1 VREAFIMLNPYQLRA
16 FYEAAK
22 SMNFTIAA
30 KNLFVSQPA
39 VTTQIKLFEE
49 YCNLRLFKRKGRRMY
64 LTSEGESL
72 FYYAEKVFELEKEIE
87 KVIKDFHG
95 LKRGYVRLGTTK
107 TSVKYSIDSIMLS
120 FHKSFPDIKIKVQ
133 EGTSMEMLQ
142 SVLDFRNDLALVA
155 HIEDNPNIDFT
166 ILGKEEIFLIV
177 APGHYLANKN
187 NISFNE
193 LDGVPVIIKE
203 IGSGTRKLVDNYFA
217 RSGVNPKIL
226 VETNKV
232 EFIIELVKQG
242 EGISLL
248 ARRVIE
254 KEIAGGTLRAI
265 PIKPEKLFL
274 NVGIAYLNNQQLSP
288 AAKALLDFLLPLA
301 QIQRST
307 P

>member
-1 VREAFIMLNPYQLRA
+1 MLNPYQLRA

-49 YCNLRLFKRKGRRMY
+49 YCNLRLFKRKGRRMD
-64 LTSEGESL
+64 LTPEGESL
-72 FYYAEKVFELEKEIE
+72 FYYAEKVFQLEKKIE
-87 KVIKDFHG
+87 KVIKEFHG

-107 TSVKYSIDSIMLS
+107 TSVRYSIDSIMLS

-142 SVLDFRNDLALVA
+142 SLLDFRNDLALVA
-155 HIEDNPNIDFT
+155 HTEDNPNIDFIT
-166 ILGKEEIFLIV
+166 LGKEEIFLIA

-193 LDGVPVIIKE
+193 LDRVPVIIKE
-203 IGSGTRKLVDNYFA
+203 IGSGTRKVVDNYFA
-217 RSGVNPKIL
+217 RSGVKPKIL
-226 VETNKV
+226 IETNKI
-232 EFIIELVKQG
+232 ELIIELVKQG
-242 EGISLL
+242 EGISFL

-254 KEIAGGTLRAI
+254 KEIAGGTLIAI

-274 NVGIAYLNNQQLSP
+274 NVGIAYLNDEQLSP
-288 AAKALLDFLLPLA
+288 AAKALLDFLFPLT
-301 QIQRST
+301 QIQR
-307 P
+307 

>member
-1 VREAFIMLNPYQLRA
+1 VLNPYQLRA

-49 YCNLRLFKRKGRRMY
+49 YCNLRLFKRKGRRMD

-72 FYYAEKVFELEKEIE
+72 FYYAEKVFQLEKKIE
-87 KVIKDFHG
+87 KVIKEFHG

-107 TSVKYSIDSIMLS
+107 TSVRYSIDSIMLS
-120 FHKSFPDIKIKVQ
+120 FHKSFPDIKINVQ

-142 SVLDFRNDLALVA
+142 SLLDFRNDLALVA
-155 HIEDNPNIDFT
+155 HTEDNPNIDFIT
-166 ILGKEEIFLIV
+166 LGKEEIFLIA

-203 IGSGTRKLVDNYFA
+203 IGSGTRKVVDNYFA
-217 RSGVNPKIL
+217 RSGVKPKIL
-226 VETNKV
+226 IETNKI
-232 EFIIELVKQG
+232 ELIIELVKQG
-242 EGISLL
+242 EGISFL

-254 KEIAGGTLRAI
+254 KEIAGGTLIAI

-274 NVGIAYLNNQQLSP
+274 NVGIAYLNDEQLSP
-288 AAKALLDFLLPLA
+288 AAKALLDFLFPLT
-301 QIQRST
+301 QIQR
-307 P
+307 

>member
-1 VREAFIMLNPYQLRA
+1 MLSPYQLRA

-22 SMNFTIAA
+22 SMNFTVAA

-49 YCNLRLFKRKGRRMY
+49 YCNLKLFKRKGRRMY
-64 LTSEGESL
+64 LTSEGKSL
-72 FYYAEKVFELEKEIE
+72 FYYAEKVYELEKEIE

-95 LKRGYVRLGTTK
+95 LKRGDVRLGITK
-107 TSVKYSIDSIMLS
+107 TTVKYSIDSFILS
-120 FHKSFPDIKIKVQ
+120 FHKSFPNIKIKVQ

-142 SVLDFRNDLALVA
+142 GLLDFKNDLALISQVD
-155 HIEDNPNIDFT
+155 DNPNIDFT
-166 ILGKEEIFLIV
+166 VLGNEEIFLIV
-177 APGHYLANKN
+177 APDHYFANKK
-187 NISFNE
+187 NISFDE

-203 IGSGTRKLVDNYFA
+203 IGSGNRKLVNDYFE
-217 RSGVNPKIL
+217 RSRIKPEIL
-226 VETNKV
+226 IETNKV

-242 EGISLL
+242 EGVSFL

-254 KEIAGGTLRAI
+254 QEITKGNLRAI
-265 PIKPEKLFL
+265 PIRPQKLFL
-274 NVGIAYLNNQQLSP
+274 NIGIAYLKNQQLSP
-288 AAKALLDFLLPLA
+288 AAKALLNFLLPIA

>member
-1 VREAFIMLNPYQLRA
+1 MLNLYQLRA
-16 FYEAAK
+16 FFEAAK

-39 VTTQIKLFEE
+39 VTTQIKLFEK
-49 YCNLRLFKRKGRRMY
+49 YCNLRLFKRRGRRMY
-64 LTSEGESL
+64 LTSEGETL

-95 LKRGYVRLGTTK
+95 LNRGHVRLGTTK
-107 TSVKYSIDSIMLS
+107 TTVKYSIDSIILL

-133 EGTSMEMLQ
+133 EGTSMDMLQ

-166 ILGKEEIFLIV
+166 VLGKEEVFLIV
-177 APGHYLANKN
+177 APSHYLANRN

-193 LDGVPVIIKE
+193 LAGVPVIMKE
-203 IGSGTRKLVDNYFA
+203 LGSGTRKLVDYCFE
-217 RSGVNPKIL
+217 RSGVKPEMLI
-226 VETNKV
+226 ETNKV
-232 EFIIELVKQG
+232 EFIMELVKQG
-242 EGISLL
+242 EGISFL

-254 KEIAGGTLRAI
+254 KEITECALKAI
-265 PIKPEKLFL
+265 PIKPERLFL
-274 NVGIAYLNNQQLSP
+274 NVGIAYLNDQQLSP
-288 AAKALLDFLLPLA
+288 AAKAFLDFLLPLA
-301 QIQRST
+301 QIQKST

>member
-1 VREAFIMLNPYQLRA
+1 MLNPYQLRA

-49 YCNLRLFKRKGRRMY
+49 YCNLRLFKRKGRRMD

-72 FYYAEKVFELEKEIE
+72 FYYAEKVFQLEKKIE
-87 KVIKDFHG
+87 KVIKEFHG

-107 TSVKYSIDSIMLS
+107 TSVRYSIDSIMLS
-120 FHKSFPDIKIKVQ
+120 FHKSFPDIKINVQ

-142 SVLDFRNDLALVA
+142 SLLDFRNDLALVA
-155 HIEDNPNIDFT
+155 HTEDNPNIDFIT
-166 ILGKEEIFLIV
+166 LGKEEIFLIA

-203 IGSGTRKLVDNYFA
+203 IGSGTRKVVDNYFA
-217 RSGVNPKIL
+217 RSGVKPKIL
-226 VETNKV
+226 IETNKI
-232 EFIIELVKQG
+232 ELIIELVKQG
-242 EGISLL
+242 EGISFL

-254 KEIAGGTLRAI
+254 KEIAGGTLIAI

-274 NVGIAYLNNQQLSP
+274 NVGIAYLNDEQLSP
-288 AAKALLDFLLPLA
+288 AAKALLDFLFPLT
-301 QIQRST
+301 QIQR
-307 P
+307 

>member
-1 VREAFIMLNPYQLRA
+1 VREGFIVLNPYQLRA

-49 YCNLRLFKRKGRRMY
+49 YCNLRLFKRKGRRMD

-72 FYYAEKVFELEKEIE
+72 FYYAEKVFQLEKKIE
-87 KVIKDFHG
+87 KVIKEFHG

-107 TSVKYSIDSIMLS
+107 TSVRYSIDSIMLS

-142 SVLDFRNDLALVA
+142 SLLDFRNDLALVA
-155 HIEDNPNIDFT
+155 HTEDNPNIDFIT
-166 ILGKEEIFLIV
+166 LGKEEIFLIA

-203 IGSGTRKLVDNYFA
+203 IGSGTRKVVDNYFA
-217 RSGVNPKIL
+217 RSGVKPKIL
-226 VETNKV
+226 IETNKI
-232 EFIIELVKQG
+232 ELIIELVKQG
-242 EGISLL
+242 EGISFL

-254 KEIAGGTLRAI
+254 KEIAGGTLIAI

-274 NVGIAYLNNQQLSP
+274 NVGIAYLNDEQLSP
-288 AAKALLDFLLPLA
+288 AAKALLDFLFPLT
-301 QIQRST
+301 QIQR
-307 P
+307 

>member
-1 VREAFIMLNPYQLRA
+1 VLNPYQLRA

-49 YCNLRLFKRKGRRMY
+49 YCNLRLFKRKGRRMD

-72 FYYAEKVFELEKEIE
+72 FYYAEKVFQLEKKIE
-87 KVIKDFHG
+87 KVIKEFHG

-107 TSVKYSIDSIMLS
+107 TSVRYSIDSIMLS

-142 SVLDFRNDLALVA
+142 SLLDFRNDLALVA
-155 HIEDNPNIDFT
+155 HTEDNPNIDFIT
-166 ILGKEEIFLIV
+166 LGKEEIFLIA

-203 IGSGTRKLVDNYFA
+203 IGSGTRKVVDNYFA
-217 RSGVNPKIL
+217 RSGVKPKIL
-226 VETNKV
+226 IETNKI
-232 EFIIELVKQG
+232 ELIIELVKQG
-242 EGISLL
+242 EGISFL

-254 KEIAGGTLRAI
+254 KEIAGGTLIAI

-274 NVGIAYLNNQQLSP
+274 NVGIAYLNDEQLSP
-288 AAKALLDFLLPLA
+288 AAKALLDFLFPLT
-301 QIQRST
+301 QIQR
-307 P
+307 

>member
-1 VREAFIMLNPYQLRA
+1 M
-16 FYEAAK
+16 
-22 SMNFTIAA
+22 
-30 KNLFVSQPA
+30 SQPA

-49 YCNLRLFKRKGRRMY
+49 YCNLRLFKRKGRRMD

-72 FYYAEKVFELEKEIE
+72 FYYAEKVFQLEKKIE
-87 KVIKDFHG
+87 KVIKEFHG

-107 TSVKYSIDSIMLS
+107 TSVRYSIDSIMLS

-142 SVLDFRNDLALVA
+142 SLLDFRNDLALVA
-155 HIEDNPNIDFT
+155 HTEDNPNIDFIT
-166 ILGKEEIFLIV
+166 LGKEEIFLIA

-203 IGSGTRKLVDNYFA
+203 IGSGTRKVVDNYFA
-217 RSGVNPKIL
+217 RSGVKPKIL
-226 VETNKV
+226 IETNKI
-232 EFIIELVKQG
+232 ELIIELVKQG
-242 EGISLL
+242 EGISFL

-254 KEIAGGTLRAI
+254 KEIAGGTLIAI

-274 NVGIAYLNNQQLSP
+274 NVGIAYLNDEQLSP
-288 AAKALLDFLLPLA
+288 AAKALLDFLFPLT
-301 QIQRST
+301 QIQR
-307 P
+307 

>member
-1 VREAFIMLNPYQLRA
+1 
-16 FYEAAK
+16 
-22 SMNFTIAA
+22 MNFTIAA

-49 YCNLRLFKRKGRRMY
+49 YCNLRLFKRKGRRMD

-72 FYYAEKVFELEKEIE
+72 FYYAEKVFQLEKKIE
-87 KVIKDFHG
+87 KVIKEFHG

-107 TSVKYSIDSIMLS
+107 TSVRYSIDSIMLS

-142 SVLDFRNDLALVA
+142 SLLDFRNDLALVA
-155 HIEDNPNIDFT
+155 HTEDNPNIDFIT
-166 ILGKEEIFLIV
+166 LGKEEIFLIA

-203 IGSGTRKLVDNYFA
+203 IGSGTRKVVDNYFA
-217 RSGVNPKIL
+217 RSGVKPKIL
-226 VETNKV
+226 IETNKI
-232 EFIIELVKQG
+232 ELIIELVKQG
-242 EGISLL
+242 EGISFL

-254 KEIAGGTLRAI
+254 KEIAGGTLIAI

-274 NVGIAYLNNQQLSP
+274 NVGIAYLNDEQLSP
-288 AAKALLDFLLPLA
+288 AAKALLDFLFPLT
-301 QIQRST
+301 QIQR
-307 P
+307 

>member
-1 VREAFIMLNPYQLRA
+1 MLNPYQLRA

-49 YCNLRLFKRKGRRMY
+49 YCNLRLFKRKGRRMD

-72 FYYAEKVFELEKEIE
+72 FYYAEKVFQLEKKIE
-87 KVIKDFHG
+87 KVIKEFHG

-107 TSVKYSIDSIMLS
+107 TSVRYSIDSIMLS

-142 SVLDFRNDLALVA
+142 SLLDFRNDLALVA
-155 HIEDNPNIDFT
+155 HTEDNPNIDFIT
-166 ILGKEEIFLIV
+166 LGKEEIFLIA

-203 IGSGTRKLVDNYFA
+203 IGSGTRKVVDNYFA
-217 RSGVNPKIL
+217 RSGVKPKIL
-226 VETNKV
+226 IETNKI
-232 EFIIELVKQG
+232 ELIIELVKQG
-242 EGISLL
+242 EGISFL

-254 KEIAGGTLRAI
+254 KEIAGGTLIAI

-274 NVGIAYLNNQQLSP
+274 NVGIAYLNDEQLSP
-288 AAKALLDFLLPLA
+288 AAKALLDFLFPLT
-301 QIQRST
+301 QIQR
-307 P
+307 